1 MNIKVPTYLTLGRI
15 LIAPVLVIVVYLKG
29 DFWHWI
35 ACILFAVAG
44 FTDFLDGLI
53 ARIFKQ
59 KSKFGRILDP
69 LADKVLVST
78 ALALLIMEDLIK
90 NYDVIAAIIIII
102 REILI
107 SGLREYLAK
116 TAARIRVTGLAKLK
130 TVIQI
135 TAISILLAGEPGNQF
150 LFGYGVLI
158 GIILLWTSAALTL
171 VTGYIYLK
179 KGIDYIDK

>member
-1 MNIKVPTYLTLGRI
+1 MKIKVPTYLTLGRI
-15 LIAPVLVIVVYLKG
+15 LIAPILVVVVYLKG
-29 DFWHWI
+29 DFWNWI
-35 ACILFAVAG
+35 ACILFAIAG

-53 ARIFKQ
+53 ARVFKQ
-59 KSKFGRILDP
+59 KSKFGKILDP

-78 ALALLIMEDLIK
+78 ALALLIMEDLIQHY
-90 NYDVIAAIIIII
+90 NVIAAIVIII

-130 TVIQI
+130 TVLQM
-135 TAISILLAGEPGNQF
+135 TAISVLLAGEPGNEF
-150 LFGYGVLI
+150 LFNYGLII
-158 GIILLWTSAALTL
+158 GIILLWSSAVLTL

>member
-1 MNIKVPTYLTLGRI
+1 MKIKVPTYLTLGRI
-15 LIAPVLVIVVYLKG
+15 LIAPILVLVVYLKG
-29 DFWHWI
+29 DFWNWI
-35 ACILFAVAG
+35 ACILFAIAG

-53 ARIFKQ
+53 ARVFKQ
-59 KSKFGRILDP
+59 KSKFGKILDP

-78 ALALLIMEDLIK
+78 ALALLIMEDLIQHY
-90 NYDVIAAIIIII
+90 NVIAAIVIII

-130 TVIQI
+130 TVLQM
-135 TAISILLAGEPGNQF
+135 TAISVLLAGEPGNEF
-150 LFGYGVLI
+150 LFGNGVMI
-158 GIILLWTSAALTL
+158 GIILLWSSAILTL

>member
-1 MNIKVPTYLTLGRI
+1 MKIKVPTYLTLGRI
-15 LIAPVLVIVVYLKG
+15 LIAPILVVVVYLKG
-29 DFWHWI
+29 DFWNWI
-35 ACILFAVAG
+35 ACILFAIAG

-53 ARIFKQ
+53 ARVFKQ
-59 KSKFGRILDP
+59 KSKFGKILDP

-78 ALALLIMEDLIK
+78 ALALLIMEDLIQHY
-90 NYDVIAAIIIII
+90 NVIAAIVIII

-130 TVIQI
+130 TVLQM
-135 TAISILLAGEPGNQF
+135 TAISVLLAGEPGNEF
-150 LFGYGVLI
+150 LVGYGLMI
-158 GIILLWTSAALTL
+158 GIILLWSSAVLTL